1 MRVRWTTEAKKS
13 FNKVIDFM
21 YLQWPEKEVAKFVD
35 RTDEIVANFLQEP
48 YLFKAYEDDPRIR
61 HGILH
66 KNITLFYRAVSYT
79 HLTLPTKRIV

>member
-1 MRVRWTTEAKKS
+1 
-13 FNKVIDFM
+13 M

-66 KNITLFYRAVSYT
+66 KNITLFYRVLENEQIIELLFFWDNRQDPAG
-79 HLTLPTKRIV
+79 LKL